1 MYRRLREMTVQTS
14 TTPSSGAGA
23 LAPVDPALPAGP
35 QVFAQLK
42 AAILDMT
49 FPPGHPL
56 SEPDI
61 GATLGVS
68 RTPVR
73 EAFARLRAIE
83 LVVTLP
89 SRGSYVT
96 QLNAA
101 KITEAQF
108 LREAIE
114 VALVRQLAMTGI
126 AGPFADQL
134 KANLDAQAAAVAVQ
148 DFTRF
153 HALDDAFHI
162 ALADATGHP
171 RAAIVL
177 SQEKAQLDRLRML
190 ALHDSAHLGRLH
202 ADHQMIVEAIKRG
215 DPEKAA
221 SIMRAHVGAI
231 LGVLDT
237 LAQTHAEYFDN
248 APRK

>member
-1 MYRRLREMTVQTS
+1 MKVLTAI
-14 TTPSSGAGA
+14 TPSDGAGV

-35 QVFAQLK
+35 QVFEQLK

-56 SEPDI
+56 SEPEI

-83 LVVTLP
+83 LVMTLP

-96 QLNAA
+96 QLDAA
-101 KITEAQF
+101 KIKEAQF

-114 VALVRQLAMTGI
+114 VALVRQLALNGLPEEN
-126 AGPFADQL
+126 AAQL
-134 KANLDAQAAAVAVQ
+134 RANLENQAAAVRSR
-148 DFTRF
+148 DFARF
-153 HALDDAFHI
+153 HQCDDAFHL
-162 ALADATGHP
+162 ALADATGH
-171 RAAIVL
+171 RRTAIVL

-190 ALHDSAHLGRLH
+190 SLQDETHLEKLFQ
-202 ADHQMIVEAIKRG
+202 DHLAIFEAIQQC
-215 DPEKAA
+215 DPDHAA
-221 SIMRAHVGAI
+221 TLTRAHVQAI
-231 LGVLDT
+231 LDVLDS
-237 LAQTHAEYFDN
+237 LAQTHENYFS
-248 APRK
+248 ATM